1 MNWRYL
7 QINELNNIPYKEL
20 NWLTRPYILSKAIKN
35 VSVSFK
41 VHLLSQGN
49 GNLIPDDLLNS
60 ANNSSNNGFIRQV
73 FLCGNDIPWVYA
85 RVAIPNETLINHSNF
100 FNDLDT
106 RPIGETFLYNNPKVS
121 RSLFQV
127 KSFTRADEIYQL
139 ALCTD
144 GKKIKPEKLWG
155 RRSIFYLEESPFTIT
170 EVFLEE
176 IPLYTPITDSLRP
189 SDF

>member
-1 MNWRYL
+1 LDSN
-7 QINELNNIPYKEL
+7 
-20 NWLTRPYILSKAIKN
+20 
-35 VSVSFK
+35 
-41 VHLLSQGN
+41 
-49 GNLIPDDLLNS
+49 
-60 ANNSSNNGFIRQV
+60 NNSSDKGFIRQV
-73 FLCGNDIPWVYA
+73 FLCGNDEPWVYA

-127 KSFTRADEIYQL
+127 RSFTMADEIYRL
-139 ALCTD
+139 ALCSD
-144 GKKIKPEKLWG
+144 GKKTKPEKLWG

-170 EVFLEE
+170 EVFLKE
-176 IPLYTPITDSLRP
+176 IPLYTPITDSSQP